1 MTSIPGLCGWTD
13 TSKGAFD
20 WKRDR
25 GGTPSSNTGPSVDH
39 TLGKINILIKYSI
52 TFIPLNI
59 LMFTSIHNS
68 LTEDEDWLS
77 GASHHYVVGMS
88 HWPREIA

>member
-20 WKRDR
+20 WTRDR

-39 TLGKINILIKYSI
+39 TLGKV
-52 TFIPLNI
+52 NI

-77 GASHHYVVGMS
+77 RASHHYVVGMS